1 MKIDLIFFFII
12 VIIIGYTFIIYKVET
27 MINAN
32 KIEHMADLSEA
43 QIAEAV
49 KKYYL
54 SDEFINNISQVSAQI
69 KANGL
74 IVPGNLNTKG
84 AILFDGEI
92 PHPDTGDGALYKSE
106 GQFTIAADDW
116 LLFRSS
122 TTKQSKIV
130 MNLND
135 GHIKAK
141 EIFTEGN
148 MNVGADLYVNSWI
161 RVRGDQGIYF
171 QDRGGGWHMS
181 DNDWIRSYGNK
192 NVYCN
197 KEIRGNTMFAETDMT
212 VSRNLKVGNT
222 VFNENTIKRLIDY
235 SRIAGWGE
243 NSDNTKTILYEGEN
257 SYSPN
262 DKMYHIFVFRG
273 WRVWVYENEI
283 GGAQLVDVTNKDS
296 FIPVYA
302 NVTDNKATTYK
313 AEWVG
318 Y

>member
-1 MKIDLIFFFII
+1 MKIDLIFFIIIFII
-12 VIIIGYTFIIYKVET
+12 ITYTFIIYKVET

-43 QIAEAV
+43 QLADAV

-54 SDEFINNISQVSAQI
+54 SDDFINNISLVSAHL
-69 KANGL
+69 KTNGVTASKISL
-74 IVPGNLNTKG
+74 AIMRLKSNELTIPGNLKSKG
-84 AILFDGEI
+84 AILFYGEI

-148 MNVGADLYVNSWI
+148 MNVGADLYVNAWI

-181 DNDWIRSYGNK
+181 DNDWIRTYGSK

-197 KEIRGNTMFAETDMT
+197 KEIRGNSMFAETDMT
-212 VSRNLKVGNT
+212 VGRNLKIGNT
-222 VFNENTIKRLIDY
+222 VLDENIIKRLCGLNLGFL
-235 SRIAGWGE
+235 GW
-243 NSDNTKTILYEGEN
+243 
-257 SYSPN
+257 
-262 DKMYHIFVFRG
+262 
-273 WRVWVYENEI
+273 
-283 GGAQLVDVTNKDS
+283 
-296 FIPVYA
+296 
-302 NVTDNKATTYK
+302 
-313 AEWVG
+313 
-318 Y
+318 